1 VLTCGRA
8 LGIQSLVPPVPVP
21 VTPSLRHISYMELEE
36 EPVDPEGDD
45 RVHRHIDVEDEAERA
60 RRLQKCE
67 KILSHPVTG
76 VRTVVHLNSSTN
88 LAADNESEAG
98 SPMDNSDLY
107 V

>member
-1 VLTCGRA
+1 
-8 LGIQSLVPPVPVP
+8 
-21 VTPSLRHISYMELEE
+21 MELEE